1 LRELEQKLTDYEE
14 LKAANVRLRRLLSFR
29 GDLGVPSMAAQIIG
43 DDSTGW
49 FRTVLIDKGRR
60 HGVARRMPVVAPEG
74 VVGQTIECALG
85 VSKVLLITDRN
96 SAIDVMIQRSRT
108 RGILEGKGEE
118 DLCTMKFVARTADV
132 KEGDRVI
139 TSGLGGIYPKGL
151 LVGRVVAVQ
160 KQPFGLFQSVEVA
173 PSVNFGRLEEVLVL
187 LRSPEAEEGLSA
199 AEGS

>member
-1 LRELEQKLTDYEE
+1 
-14 LKAANVRLRRLLSFR
+14 
-29 GDLGVPSMAAQIIG
+29 
-43 DDSTGW
+43 
-49 FRTVLIDKGRR
+49 
-60 HGVARRMPVVAPEG
+60 
-74 VVGQTIECALG
+74 
-85 VSKVLLITDRN
+85 
-96 SAIDVMIQRSRT
+96 
-108 RGILEGKGEE
+108 
-118 DLCTMKFVARTADV
+118 MKFVARTADV